1 MEEKKFSV
9 GAIGSAG
16 LLLVLNVLANLVK
29 NFPLLT
35 ALNTVFSPLLLIAAV
50 VCGYLAFKDKASYA
64 GKWVWVVLG
73 VQLGVAAKYIG
84 QLVFSLRTGAELL
97 VVLAEALYVVGSAAV
112 VLALV
117 DGKFSKFL
125 TAAFCVL
132 AAGALI
138 GSIEGTLAIFEIL
151 LYAALVLLVR
161 GEFAERRHIV
171 RTVAVVLAVL
181 SITSLGVIAAACWIV
196 FAFVLVPARKCAC
209 KVSLKKVTAVLCVLA
224 VLVSLGLYVA
234 GEPVA
239 AVKLTKELIEST
251 QNQIEKK
258 EEFIT
263 TREADIV
270 GYQQDLTQAKL
281 DLDTAKTEVTAA
293 TTALEKRQAD
303 LKSANTALDLVC
315 TRSSYY
321 WRYCTDDCRPL
332 HNTVSACED
341 AVEDQE
347 YEVERAT
354 RKVESIET
362 RITALEDNIKAAQQD
377 ITDAKAAIE
386 ELKEKLTALRS
397 QLVADWFVILV
408 QFVALVLSVGA
419 LAIFAKCFFKEM
431 DDKLL
436 LYACGAMGLG
446 ALLFLV
452 AGSVGMPKYL
462 YRYLAN
468 PFLWTVA
475 IAGFFALALTKKDG
489 KPTTFR
495 LLAVLAA
502 VLVFAFGFA
511 AGATGIVGCTL
522 YAATVICIAFVL
534 VPLVFTEYN
543 GIGKHIFLSFITCG
557 IWQLVW
563 VYHVT
568 KNLNKV
574 AGVAERKPARE
585 LLLSLFLPFYYSFWL
600 LKTGENVESYGKEQ
614 GKEFKLDIVCL
625 VFAFICPLVSTVL
638 IQNKINL
645 IVGKPE

>member
-1 MEEKKFSV
+1 MEAKKFSA
-9 GAIGSAG
+9 GAMGSAG
-16 LLLVLNVLANLVK
+16 LLLALNVLANLVK

-35 ALNTVFSPLLLIAAV
+35 ALNTVLSPLLLIAAV
-50 VCGYLAFKDKASYA
+50 VCGYLAFQDKASYA
-64 GKWVWVVLG
+64 GKWIWVVLG
-73 VQLGVAAKYIG
+73 LLLGAAAMHLGDLIFCFRAKGDFLTI
-84 QLVFSLRTGAELL
+84 
-97 VVLAEALYVVGSAAV
+97 LAEALYVAGGVAA
-112 VLALV
+112 VLALA
-117 DGKFSKFL
+117 DQKFFKIL
-125 TAAFCVL
+125 IPAFCVL

-161 GEFAERRHIV
+161 GEFAERKHIV

-181 SITSLGVIAAACWIV
+181 SVSSLGVIAAGWIV
-196 FAFVLVPARKCAC
+196 FAFILVPARKCAC
-209 KVSLKKVTAVLCVLA
+209 KPSLKKVTAVLCILA
-224 VLVSLGLYVA
+224 VLASLGLYVA

-239 AVKLTKELIEST
+239 AVKLTKNRIEST
-251 QNQIEKK
+251 QDQIANK
-258 EEFIT
+258 EDFIV
-263 TREADIV
+263 TREGDIL
-270 GYQQDLTQAKL
+270 GYQQDLTQAQQ
-281 DLDTAKTEVTAA
+281 DLETAKTEVTAA
-293 TTALEKRQAD
+293 ATALEKRQND
-303 LKSANTALDLVC
+303 LKSANAALDLVC
-315 TRSSYY
+315 TRTSYY

-341 AVEDQE
+341 AVEDQQ
-347 YEVERAT
+347 YEVERAN
-354 RKVESIET
+354 RKVEDLED
-362 RITALEDNIKAAQQD
+362 RITTLEDNIKTAQQD
-377 ITDAKAAIE
+377 IADAKAAIE
-386 ELKEKLTALRS
+386 ELKEELAALRN
-397 QLVADWFVILV
+397 QIVADWFVILV
-408 QFVALVLSVGA
+408 QFVALVLSLGA
-419 LAIFAKCFFKEM
+419 LVLFAKCFFKEM

-436 LYACGAMGLG
+436 LFACGAMGLG

-468 PFLWTVA
+468 PYLWTVA

-511 AGATGIVGCTL
+511 AGVTGIAGCTL

-543 GIGKHIFLSFITCG
+543 GIGKHIFLSFITLG
-557 IWQLVW
+557 IWQMVW
-563 VYHVT
+563 VYNVT

-574 AGVAERKPARE
+574 SGAAERKPARE

-600 LKTGENVESYGKEQ
+600 LKTGENVEAYGKEQ

-625 VFAFICPLVSTVL
+625 VFAFVCPLVSTVL